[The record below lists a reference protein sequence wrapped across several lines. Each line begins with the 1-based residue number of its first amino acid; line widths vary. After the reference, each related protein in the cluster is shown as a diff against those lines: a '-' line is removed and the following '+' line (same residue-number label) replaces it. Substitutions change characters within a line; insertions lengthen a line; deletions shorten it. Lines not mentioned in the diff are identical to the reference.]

1 MSSEERVPVE
11 EVMTGM
17 KLHPSPEGWTPVEAL
32 VLIKCLDRD
41 GHATWAHRTTA
52 VPNREEL
59 LGALIVHTDLLRR
72 ELASDWE
79 D

>member
-11 EVMTGM
+11 QVMTGM
-17 KLHPSPEGWTPVEAL
+17 TLQQLPEGWTPVEGL
-32 VLIKCLDRD
+32 VLMKCLDEE
-41 GHATWAHRTTA
+41 GHSVWVYRTTA

-72 ELASDWE
+72 ELAGDWE